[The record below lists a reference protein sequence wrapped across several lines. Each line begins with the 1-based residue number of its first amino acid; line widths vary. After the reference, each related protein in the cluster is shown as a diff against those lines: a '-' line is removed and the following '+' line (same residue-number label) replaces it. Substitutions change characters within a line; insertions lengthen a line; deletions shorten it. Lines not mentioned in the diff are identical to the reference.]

1 MPAWPAPQSM
11 KTLDRAATVRERLR
25 QPAASPSLTV
35 GARIF
40 AFSQKREAKNQL
52 CEQEGGIGE
61 RYSGRLS
68 ESAGIPCG
76 PRSLTFLNPTLAVI
90 GQGWT
95 EP

>member
-1 MPAWPAPQSM
+1 MQAWPTPQNM

-35 GARIF
+35 GTRIF

-61 RYSGRLS
+61 GYSGRLS
-68 ESAGIPCG
+68 ESAGIPAA
-76 PRSLTFLNPTLAVI
+76 PEA
-90 GQGWT
+90 
-95 EP
+95 